1 MEEPTEVSSE
11 DRLWAA
17 IGYPIPI
24 IALIVLF
31 MDDKKSIPFLKF
43 HAVQSLGFNVV
54 LWAVIMLL
62 VAVTLGIGSLC
73 APFAWLITLWPAYD
87 SYKGN
92 YTEIPVLSNFIRK
105 QGWAD

>member
-11 DRLWAA
+11 NRLWAA

-43 HAVQSLGFNVV
+43 PSILN
-54 LWAVIMLL
+54 
-62 VAVTLGIGSLC
+62 
-73 APFAWLITLWPAYD
+73 
-87 SYKGN
+87 
-92 YTEIPVLSNFIRK
+92 R
-105 QGWAD
+105 